1 MSVIRFEKVV
11 SALPGTLTPDTLYM
25 VRVGAGFDFYV
36 SDSTGS
42 VAHQINGS
50 AVNLPTTVT
59 QAEAEAGT
67 LTEERTFTPQ
77 RVAQAIAAL
86 AQGSSDILV
95 YASYVAF
102 PATGT
107 VGKLYLAENS
117 GSLYAWIGSS
127 YVNLTELASHTH
139 NINDVIG
146 LQSNLDSKAALTG
159 AAFSG
164 DVSSTG
170 VITATIGMV
179 SNGDFFGY
187 GQGYFDNVLTV
198 NNHVN
203 LPAGSSYL
211 INGAQHTHVK
221 ANITDFN
228 DADYATAAQGTKAD
242 SAVQPA
248 DLASYATTASLA
260 TVATSGSYNDLT
272 NLPSLFDGAYGSLS
286 GLPSLGTASPL
297 NVAATG
303 DAAANEI
310 VKGNDTRLTDA
321 RTPAAHTH
329 TKADITDFPSVISQ
343 AEAEAGAATTERLWT
358 AQRVAQAIAA
368 LAAGGGGGGA
378 SVAISDTSPVFPS
391 AGDLWIDS
399 TQMVLYGYY
408 TDADG
413 SQWVSLSGP
422 IGPKGLKGDQGN
434 PGIQGSAG
442 PVGNTAHATAMAIIF
457 G

>member
-203 LPAGSSYL
+203 LAAGSSYL

-297 NVAATG
+297 NVAAIG

-399 TQMVLYGYY
+399 TQMVLYCYY